1 MSDTEHERTRT
12 YTWSD
17 PLETAAKFASQSG
30 LDALREVVAGD
41 KPLAPIMQTMNLK
54 LVEVAAGRAVFTATP
69 AEYHYNPVGVVH
81 GGMAATMLDSAIGIA
96 IQSSL
101 PAGTTFTTLE
111 IKVNYLRPMTTTTG
125 PVRAEGKV
133 IHLGRRTA
141 IAEGRITDAVGKL
154 YATASSTCMLLHI
167 DQPG

>member
-17 PLETAAKFASQSG
+17 PMETVTRFASQSG
-30 LDALREVVAGD
+30 LTALREIVAGD
-41 KPLAPIMQTMNLK
+41 KPLAPILQTMNFK
-54 LVEVAAGRAVFTATP
+54 LAEVSEGRAVFTATP

-81 GGMAATMLDSAIGIA
+81 GGMAATLLDSALGIA

-101 PAGTTFTTLE
+101 PAGTSFTTLE

-125 PVRAEGKV
+125 PVSAEGRV
-133 IHLGRRTA
+133 VHLGRRTA

-154 YATASSTCMLLHI
+154 YATASTTCMILQI
-167 DQPG
+167 DQPD